1 MGLDMYAY
9 SVAKN
14 PDNEDLWFD
23 RENDREEI
31 AYWRKFNALH
41 GWMEDYARDVYDFDG
56 DFNCVPVRLD
66 MVALEKLRDDALNKR
81 LTPTEGFFF
90 GPQEIDDGDYE
101 EVLDFCK
108 KAAAEIFGGREVY
121 YDSWW

>member
-1 MGLDMYAY
+1 VGLDMYAY
-9 SVAKN
+9 SVAKADSN
-14 PDNEDLWFD
+14 CDLSFD
-23 RENDREEI
+23 RDTEREEF

-41 GWMEDYARDVYDFDG
+41 NWMENYARDVYGFGG

-66 MVALEKLRDDALNKR
+66 MRALELLKDDALNKR
-81 LTPTEGFFF
+81 LVPTEGFFF

-101 EVLDFCK
+101 AVLDFCK
-108 KAAAEIFGGREVY
+108 KAAGEIFGDRDVY